1 MTSFFDTVHV
11 VGGRNVPSNIDQ
23 YHNVCT
29 MVRPPVSSKRTCCCR
44 VPLRARLHA
53 PRARVRQPLGGP
65 SPNRARASNVCFF
78 QRVAWYL
85 ADSQIWPL
93 RKSRSSSGGRRRD
106 ISMCHRLAWRLPAFR
121 HTSSRPSREILPV
134 QTQDMSAMTASAA
147 TTRVADLG
155 ARRTNAVRGAGRRVV
170 ASASRRV
177 ASVTSAE
184 YKARPGR
191 RRAISRSPR
200 VL

>member
-1 MTSFFDTVHV
+1 MHD
-11 VGGRNVPSNIDQ
+11 GAP
-23 YHNVCT
+23 
-29 MVRPPVSSKRTCCCR
+29 
-44 VPLRARLHA
+44 ARLVQTHMLLPGAVARKPSRA
-53 PRARVRQPLGGP
+53 PRPGASTARCP
-65 SPNRARASNVCFF
+65 SPNRARASNVRFF

-85 ADSQIWPL
+85 ADSQKGPFA
-93 RKSRSSSGGRRRD
+93 SRDLSSGGPSARYFYG
-106 ISMCHRLAWRLPAFR
+106 MCHRLAWRLPAFR
-121 HTSSRPSREILPV
+121 HTSSRPSREILSV

-155 ARRTNAVRGAGRRVV
+155 ARRTNAVRGAGRRVM

-191 RRAISRSPR
+191 RRAISRFPR

>member
-1 MTSFFDTVHV
+1 MHDGAPARLVQTHMLLPGAVARTPSRAPRPGASTARWSFSEPSSGLKCSFFPTRGLVPGRFSKFGPFASRDLRPAA
-11 VGGRNVPSNIDQ
+11 VGAI
-23 YHNVCT
+23 
-29 MVRPPVSSKRTCCCR
+29 
-44 VPLRARLHA
+44 
-53 PRARVRQPLGGP
+53 
-65 SPNRARASNVCFF
+65 F
-78 QRVAWYL
+78 
-85 ADSQIWPL
+85 
-93 RKSRSSSGGRRRD
+93 
-106 ISMCHRLAWRLPAFR
+106 MCHRLAWRLPAFR

-155 ARRTNAVRGAGRRVV
+155 ARRTNAVRGAGRRVM

-191 RRAISRSPR
+191 RRAISRFPR

>member
-1 MTSFFDTVHV
+1 M
-11 VGGRNVPSNIDQ
+11 
-23 YHNVCT
+23 Y
-29 MVRPPVSSKRTCCCR
+29 
-44 VPLRARLHA
+44 ARWCA
-53 PRARVRQPLGGP
+53 
-65 SPNRARASNVCFF
+65 
-78 QRVAWYL
+78 
-85 ADSQIWPL
+85 
-93 RKSRSSSGGRRRD
+93 RSSRPNAHVFAECRRAQAFTRPAPGCVNRSVVRLRTELGPQMFVFSNAWPGRFSNLAPSQVDIFVRRP
-106 ISMCHRLAWRLPAFR
+106 SARYFYFRMCHRLAWRLPAFR

-191 RRAISRSPR
+191 RRAISRFPR

>member
-1 MTSFFDTVHV
+1 MHD
-11 VGGRNVPSNIDQ
+11 GAP
-23 YHNVCT
+23 
-29 MVRPPVSSKRTCCCR
+29 
-44 VPLRARLHA
+44 ARLVQTHMLLPGAVARKPSRA
-53 PRARVRQPLGGP
+53 PRPGASTARCP
-65 SPNRARASNVCFF
+65 SPNRARASNVRFF

-121 HTSSRPSREILPV
+121 HTSSRPSREILSV
-134 QTQDMSAMTASAA
+134 QTQDMSARTASAA

-155 ARRTNAVRGAGRRVV
+155 ARRTNAVRGAGRRVM

-191 RRAISRSPR
+191 RRAISRFPR

>member
-1 MTSFFDTVHV
+1 MHDGAPARLVQTHMMLPGAVARKPSRAPRPGASTARWSVSEPSSGLKCSFFPTR
-11 VGGRNVPSNIDQ
+11 G
-23 YHNVCT
+23 
-29 MVRPPVSSKRTCCCR
+29 
-44 VPLRARLHA
+44 
-53 PRARVRQPLGGP
+53 
-65 SPNRARASNVCFF
+65 
-78 QRVAWYL
+78 L
-85 ADSQIWPL
+85 ADSHQIWPL
-93 RKSRSSSGGRRRD
+93 RESRSSSGGRRRD
-106 ISMCHRLAWRLPAFR
+106 IYMCHRLAWRLPAFR

-155 ARRTNAVRGAGRRVV
+155 ARRTNAVRGAGRRVM

-191 RRAISRSPR
+191 RRAISRFPR

>member
-1 MTSFFDTVHV
+1 MHD
-11 VGGRNVPSNIDQ
+11 GAP
-23 YHNVCT
+23 
-29 MVRPPVSSKRTCCCR
+29 
-44 VPLRARLHA
+44 ARLVQTHMLLPGAVARKPSRA
-53 PRARVRQPLGGP
+53 PRPGASTARWSVSEP
-65 SPNRARASNVCFF
+65 SSGLSNVRFF

-93 RKSRSSSGGRRRD
+93 RESRSSSGGRRRD

-134 QTQDMSAMTASAA
+134 QTQDMSAMTAFAA

-155 ARRTNAVRGAGRRVV
+155 ARRTNAVRGAGRRVM

-191 RRAISRSPR
+191 RRAISRFPR

>member
-1 MTSFFDTVHV
+1 MHD
-11 VGGRNVPSNIDQ
+11 GAP
-23 YHNVCT
+23 
-29 MVRPPVSSKRTCCCR
+29 
-44 VPLRARLHA
+44 ARLVQTHMLLPGAVARKPSRA
-53 PRARVRQPLGGP
+53 PRPGASTARCP
-65 SPNRARASNVCFF
+65 SPNRARASNVRFF

-191 RRAISRSPR
+191 RRAISRFPR

>member
-1 MTSFFDTVHV
+1 MYARWCARPSRPNAHV
-11 VGGRNVPSNIDQ
+11 VAGCRRAHAFTRPAPGCVNRSVVLLRTELGPQMFVFSN
-23 YHNVCT
+23 
-29 MVRPPVSSKRTCCCR
+29 
-44 VPLRARLHA
+44 
-53 PRARVRQPLGGP
+53 
-65 SPNRARASNVCFF
+65 
-78 QRVAWYL
+78 AWPGTWPIL
-85 ADSQIWPL
+85 KIWPL
-93 RKSRSSSGGRRRD
+93 RESRSSSGGRRRD

-155 ARRTNAVRGAGRRVV
+155 ARRTNAVRGAGRRVM

-191 RRAISRSPR
+191 RRAISRFPR